1 MCSLFDSTSNRM
13 FLSFGKRR
21 IYKQRKDLQVLKESS
36 FTEILIIINIAWSDG
51 ACQRSR
57 HFFSPD

>member
-1 MCSLFDSTSNRM
+1 M

-36 FTEILIIINIAWSDG
+36 FTKTHIIIIAWSDG
-51 ACQRSR
+51 ARQRSR

>member
-1 MCSLFDSTSNRM
+1 M

-36 FTEILIIINIAWSDG
+36 LTEILNIIIAWSDG

-57 HFFSPD
+57 QFFSPD